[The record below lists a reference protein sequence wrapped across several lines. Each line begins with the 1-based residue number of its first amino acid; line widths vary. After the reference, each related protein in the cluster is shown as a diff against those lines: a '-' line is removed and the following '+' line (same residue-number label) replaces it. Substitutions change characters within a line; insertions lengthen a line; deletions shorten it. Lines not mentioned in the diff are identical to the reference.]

1 MEIYVKCE
9 YHNSVDK
16 IGYLLSDAGTNVY
29 PYAKKIKIDLYLML
43 YTKVNIIWIN
53 FKTFR
58 RIFRIQCNF
67 SVRNKSLSHRKQTQK
82 EITDKLYHF

>member
-29 PYAKKIKIDLYLML
+29 PYAKK
-43 YTKVNIIWIN
+43 
-53 FKTFR
+53 
-58 RIFRIQCNF
+58 
-67 SVRNKSLSHRKQTQK
+67 
-82 EITDKLYHF
+82 